1 MNSIVSRADRSSAA
15 CTRVFTRALAAT
27 FWFAVLPMVMLGISR
42 VGLAQEADEEPDYK
56 RSSDI
61 FEEIVV
67 TAVARDDASQ
77 FDSSVT
83 VTTLG
88 AGDIGGSVPRST
100 AEVLRNIP
108 GVRSEAS
115 AGDGNTNISMRGIP
129 VASGG
134 SKYVQ
139 LMEDGLPV
147 LQYGDIIV
155 GTADQFLRI
164 ACTRAVVQSIR
175 RN

>member
-1 MNSIVSRADRSSAA
+1 MNSNDFMAVDLPAYLNHCLGALLGLMFLGSSVA
-15 CTRVFTRALAAT
+15 
-27 FWFAVLPMVMLGISR
+27 M
-42 VGLAQEADEEPDYK
+42 AQEDDGESEGK

-67 TAVARDDASQ
+67 TAVAGKDQTQ

-88 AGDIGGSVPRST
+88 SDDIGSSVPRST
-100 AEVLRNIP
+100 AEILRNIP

-139 LMEDGLPV
+139 LLED
-147 LQYGDIIV
+147 
-155 GTADQFLRI
+155 
-164 ACTRAVVQSIR
+164 
-175 RN
+175 